1 VRVSGDVTNSQIVWD
16 AALNLSTGPLTN
28 AQINIGPGSPTSINV
43 PGGISDAAVNI
54 PANGPPL
61 TTVTYQAIAGNL
73 TTLTTQGA
81 YQGGAWVGPGGGLTP
96 LVSTT
101 TALAASDTF
110 TSTLCLVGGLRQVV
124 GGVYSDQSGTLEIQ
138 QSPDGQNWDVVSSI
152 AYTGGTNT
160 GGFEVDVVEPFAR
173 IVYVN
178 GATAQ
183 TVFRLYAWGKPS

>member
-1 VRVSGDVTNSQIVWD
+1 L
-16 AALNLSTGPLTN
+16 ALL
-28 AQINIGPGSPTSINV
+28 A
-43 PGGISDAAVNI
+43 
-54 PANGPPL
+54 
-61 TTVTYQAIAGNL
+61 
-73 TTLTTQGA
+73 
-81 YQGGAWVGPGGGLTP
+81 
-96 LVSTT
+96 STT
-101 TALAASDTF
+101 TALGANASYTSAAVS
-110 TSTLCLVGGLRQVV
+110 VGALDQLV